1 MLTPTARNP
10 TCSAARQT
18 FGWIAV
24 FVCTVY
30 GVFALSIAIG
40 YVLGSVGIGDE
51 GPDRSAPPL
60 FVLLA
65 LSGGVALIAGSIQL
79 RLARR
84 LLASRPH
91 THRRIGWIY
100 LWGAWITSLSNLG
113 VAAFFDVS
121 VTARIVFAAGS
132 LLWFGTTTV
141 AFVRIRR
148 GRVLA
153 HREWMIRSFSLAFF
167 FVTGSLW
174 MPILAGTALPEAIG
188 YPLAVFLS
196 WSLNLVTAE
205 LWIRRTRSQPSSAS
219 IGTVP
224 RTRPVPVP

>member
-1 MLTPTARNP
+1 MLASTVRNP
-10 TCSAARQT
+10 TRSTARQT
-18 FGWIAV
+18 VGWIAV

-30 GVFALSIAIG
+30 GVFALSVAIG
-40 YVLGSVGIGDE
+40 YVLDLVGIGDE
-51 GPDRSAPPL
+51 GPGRSAPPL
-60 FVLLA
+60 FVLHA

-84 LLASRPH
+84 LLGSRSDA
-91 THRRIGWIY
+91 HRRIGWIY
-100 LWGAWITSLSNLG
+100 LWGAWITSLSSLG
-113 VAAFFDVS
+113 VAAFFDVN
-121 VTARIVFAAGS
+121 VAARIVFAAGS

-188 YPLAVFLS
+188 YPLALFLS
-196 WSLNLVTAE
+196 WSLNLVAAE
-205 LWIRRTRSQPSSAS
+205 LWIRRTRSQPSSIS
-219 IGTVP
+219 IVTGP
-224 RTRPVPVP
+224 RAAPVP

>member
-1 MLTPTARNP
+1 MSGMAIETAGLGK
-10 TCSAARQT
+10 AARQT
-18 FGWIAV
+18 GGWIAV

-40 YVLGSVGIGDE
+40 YVLGVVGIGDE
-51 GPDRSAPPL
+51 GPIRSAPPL
-60 FVLLA
+60 FVLHA
-65 LSGGVALIAGSIQL
+65 VAGAVALTAGSIQL
-79 RLARR
+79 RLAGR
-84 LLASRPH
+84 LLASRRH
-91 THRRIGWIY
+91 THRRMGWIY
-100 LWGAWITSLSNLG
+100 LWGAWITSLSSLG

-121 VTARIVFAAGS
+121 VVARIVFAAES

-174 MPILAGTALPEAIG
+174 MPLLAGTALPEAVG
-188 YPLAVFLS
+188 YPLAVFLG
-196 WSLNLVTAE
+196 WSLNLVAAE
-205 LWIRRTRSQPSSAS
+205 LWVRSARSQRFSMSRVT
-219 IGTVP
+219 GP
-224 RTRPVPVP
+224 RTPPVP